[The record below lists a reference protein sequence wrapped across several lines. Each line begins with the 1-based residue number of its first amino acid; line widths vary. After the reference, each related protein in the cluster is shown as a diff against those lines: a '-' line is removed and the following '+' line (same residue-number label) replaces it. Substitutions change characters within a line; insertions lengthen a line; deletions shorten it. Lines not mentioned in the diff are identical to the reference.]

1 MRKFFSILGVTL
13 WAIFVGIG
21 FVWMTDYSTRP
32 GIPANVSAKL
42 PPNIFSESES
52 TFPKL
57 VLFIH
62 PQCPCS
68 AATFTELEKIVAS
81 TQGLAKI
88 KVIFYRPNDKLVE
101 WIETAYWRR
110 TKNIPGV
117 EISSMK
123 EEEIEKFG
131 VITSG
136 QTLLYDA
143 KGNLLFSG
151 GITSARATEG
161 DNTGRKII
169 ETYLRKGEILSGETP
184 VFGCSLTS
192 SVIIPKQ

>member
-1 MRKFFSILGVTL
+1 MRKFFLILVVVIWTVS
-13 WAIFVGIG
+13 VGIG

-32 GIPANVSAKL
+32 GIPADVSVKL
-42 PPNIFSESES
+42 PPNIFSESEYKM
-52 TFPKL
+52 PKL

-62 PQCPCS
+62 PQCPCT

-88 KVIFYRPNDKLVE
+88 KVIFYRPNDKPVE

-110 TKNIPGV
+110 SKNIPDV
-117 EISSMK
+117 EISSMT

-143 KGNLLFSG
+143 EGNLLFSG

-161 DNTGRKII
+161 DNTGRQIV
-169 ETYLRKGEILSGETP
+169 ETYLHKGKILSEETP

-192 SVIIPKQ
+192 SVIIPR